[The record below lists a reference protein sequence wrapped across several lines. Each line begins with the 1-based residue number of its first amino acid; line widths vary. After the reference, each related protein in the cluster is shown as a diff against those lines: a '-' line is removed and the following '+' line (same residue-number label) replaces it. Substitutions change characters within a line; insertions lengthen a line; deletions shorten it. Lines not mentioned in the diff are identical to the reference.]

1 MDVYEYLQEKFKLI
15 TREDYRNCDLSNNTK
30 KILCDIGLPYEHLNF
45 IQFNIEE
52 IENIKLDED
61 YIIIGNDFGTNIC
74 VNHKDEIVSIDTEN
88 EYPIRFINKDL
99 ETFLKFIVIIL
110 LHENEIDEADDDDD
124 EINQV
129 MQKVRTE
136 FNIID
141 IQALSSE
148 ENWWSIILEQIELG
162 VM

>member
-1 MDVYEYLQEKFKLI
+1 MDVYECLQEKFKLI

-30 KILCDIGLPYEHLNF
+30 KILCDIGLPYEPLNF

-52 IENIKLDED
+52 IEDIKLDKD

-99 ETFLKFIVIIL
+99 ETFLKFIVIFL
-110 LHENEIDEADDDDD
+110 SHDNEIEEADDD
-124 EINQV
+124 EIDQV

-136 FNIID
+136 FDMTD
-141 IQALSSE
+141 IRALSSE

>member
-1 MDVYEYLQEKFKLI
+1 MDVYECLQEKFKLI

-30 KILCDIGLPYEHLNF
+30 KILCDIGLPYEPLNF

-110 LHENEIDEADDDDD
+110 LHENEIDEADDDD

>member
-1 MDVYEYLQEKFKLI
+1 MDVYECLQEKFKLI

-30 KILCDIGLPYEHLNF
+30 KILCDIGLPYEPLNF

-52 IENIKLDED
+52 IEDIKLDKD

-99 ETFLKFIVIIL
+99 ETFLKFIVIL
-110 LHENEIDEADDDDD
+110 LSHENEIEEADDD
-124 EINQV
+124 EIDLV
-129 MQKVRTE
+129 MKKVRKE
-136 FNIID
+136 FDMTD
-141 IQALSSE
+141 IRALSSE
-148 ENWWSIILEQIELG
+148 ENWWSIILEQIEFG

>member
-1 MDVYEYLQEKFKLI
+1 M
-15 TREDYRNCDLSNNTK
+15 
-30 KILCDIGLPYEHLNF
+30 
-45 IQFNIEE
+45 
-52 IENIKLDED
+52 
-61 YIIIGNDFGTNIC
+61 
-74 VNHKDEIVSIDTEN
+74 
-88 EYPIRFINKDL
+88 
-99 ETFLKFIVIIL
+99 KFIVIIL
-110 LHENEIDEADDDDD
+110 LHENEIDEADDD

-136 FNIID
+136 FNIVD

>member
-1 MDVYEYLQEKFKLI
+1 MDVYECLQEKFKLI

-30 KILCDIGLPYEHLNF
+30 KILCDIGLPYEPLNF

-110 LHENEIDEADDDDD
+110 LHENEIDEADDD

-136 FNIID
+136 FNIVD

>member
-30 KILCDIGLPYEHLNF
+30 KILCDIGLPYEPLNF

-110 LHENEIDEADDDDD
+110 LHENEIDEADDD

-136 FNIID
+136 FNIVD

>member
-1 MDVYEYLQEKFKLI
+1 MNVYECLQEKFNLI

-30 KILCDIGLPYEHLNF
+30 KILCDIGLPYEPLKF
-45 IQFNIEE
+45 IQFNIGE
-52 IENIKLDED
+52 IADIRLDEE

-74 VNHKDEIVSIDTEN
+74 VNHKDEIVSIDIEN

-99 ETFLKFIVIIL
+99 ETFLKFVVIFL
-110 LHENEIDEADDDDD
+110 SYEKEIDEADDD

-129 MQKVRTE
+129 MQKVRME
-136 FNIID
+136 FDIID